1 MRSTRGKSGWIWR
14 SGAGPINAGSTAGD
28 PRTSCGSVVS
38 SIEIQAREMVRRD
51 ADGSKL
57 FRMVQEIGSVD
68 ERCASSRPGRR
79 NAWLSRLDHV
89 ESKDDNIPKLCQL
102 QGRFCMVKSV
112 PLVERPSWFGGCEDR
127 MGITVLP

>member
-1 MRSTRGKSGWIWR
+1 M
-14 SGAGPINAGSTAGD
+14 
-28 PRTSCGSVVS
+28 VS